1 MDKDEMGPSQIF
13 KGSSSRPMSGIT
25 NNNNDDMELDGRK
38 CTFVAIADIEL
49 RRDCIAQFRKWFSE
63 VNNQILSKYKGFI
76 RRILIE
82 SPDGR
87 HKIIFMIADKESF
100 LAIRA
105 SQQHKELHEKA
116 LTFMTKPPA
125 ISFYEIAAI

>member
-1 MDKDEMGPSQIF
+1 MDKHEIGPFQIF
-13 KGSSSRPMSGIT
+13 NGSLRSVSKIT
-25 NNNNDDMELDGRK
+25 NNLKIDEK

-49 RRDCIAQFRKWFSE
+49 RRECIAEFQEWFSE

-76 RRILIE
+76 GRILIE

-87 HKIIFMIADKESF
+87 HKIIFMTADKDSF

-116 LTFMTKPPA
+116 LTLMTKPPA
-125 ISFYEIAAI
+125 ISFYMIAAM